1 MRIENARIY
10 HRGTF
15 ALGSIRWEG
24 KTITSMG
31 EILDPIEGEEV
42 FDASKR
48 YLVPGFIDVH
58 THGGANIDINH
69 ISDTD
74 AIDRLSLFFASKG
87 ITSFLGSVATD
98 TKERTE
104 EILRTL
110 SASIAKGNPGSQLL
124 GIHLEGPFIS
134 CEYKGAMPKELLRD
148 GDAALL
154 EHYLKVADNNVL
166 YLTVA
171 PELPGVIPLIR
182 EYKERLVIAIGHS
195 GADYETSM
203 AAIEAGATSCTH
215 IFNAMK
221 LFHMH
226 RPAITGA
233 ALESD
238 IYCEAICDGF
248 HLAPATVRLLLK
260 TKGYDKVVAITDS
273 MMAAGLPD
281 GRYTLGTMD
290 VEVVDGD
297 AKLLDGVRAGSTL
310 TMDRALSNLLAFTGN
325 SLEQVLP
332 LLTENPARMLHIFD
346 RKGSLEVG
354 KDADFTLLDPTL
366 HVARTYVCGT
376 LAYAGRGIHL

>member
-1 MRIENARIY
+1 MRIDNATIY
-10 HRGTF
+10 HRGKF
-15 ALGSIRWEG
+15 ILGSIRWDG
-24 KTITSMG
+24 KTITAIG
-31 EILDPIEGEEV
+31 EKVKPLIGEET
-42 FDASKR
+42 FDAEGN
-48 YLVPGFIDVH
+48 YLVPGFLDVH
-58 THGGANIDINH
+58 THGGNRIDINH
-69 ISDTD
+69 IRSTSD
-74 AIDRLSLFFASKG
+74 IDDLSRFFASKG
-87 ITSFLGSVATD
+87 ITGFLASVVSD
-98 TKERTE
+98 TKGRTE

-110 SASIAKGNPGSQLL
+110 TSSIAKGTPGSELL

-134 CEYKGAMPKELLRD
+134 CEYRGAMPEALLLD
-148 GDAALL
+148 GDADLL
-154 EHYLKVADNNVL
+154 EHYLSVADNKVL

-182 EYKERLVIAIGHS
+182 KYKDRLVIAIGHS

-203 AAIEAGATSCTH
+203 EAIEAGATSCTH

-248 HLAPATVRLLLK
+248 HLVPATVRLLLK

-281 GRYTLGTMD
+281 GLYKLGSMD

-310 TMDRALSNLLAFTGN
+310 TMDKALMNLMTFTGK

-332 LLTENPARMLHIFD
+332 LLTENPARMLHLYD
-346 RKGSLEVG
+346 TKGSLEIG

-366 HVARTYVCGT
+366 HVVRTYVCGN
-376 LAYAGRGIHL
+376 LAYAGRGITE

>member
-1 MRIENARIY
+1 MRIDNANIY
-10 HRGTF
+10 HRGKF
-15 ALGSIRWEG
+15 ALASIRWEG
-24 KTITSMG
+24 KTITA
-31 EILDPIEGEEV
+31 IEERVKPLVGEES
-42 FDASKR
+42 FDAKGR

-58 THGGANIDINH
+58 THGGKNIDINH
-69 ISDTD
+69 ISSADM
-74 AIDRLSLFFASKG
+74 IDELSLFFASKG
-87 ITSFLGSVATD
+87 ITGFLGSVVTD

-104 EILRTL
+104 EILRLL
-110 SASIAKGNPGSQLL
+110 SSSIAKGTPGSELL

-134 CEYKGAMPKELLRD
+134 CEYKGAMPETLLLD

-154 EHYLKVADNNVL
+154 EHYLTVADNNVL

-171 PELPGVIPLIR
+171 PELPGVIPLISK
-182 EYKERLVIAIGHS
+182 YKDRLVIAIGHS

-203 AAIEAGATSCTH
+203 AAIEAGAKSCTH

-281 GRYTLGTMD
+281 GLYKLGAMD
-290 VEVVDGD
+290 VQVTDGD
-297 AKLLDGVRAGSTL
+297 AKLLNGVRAGSTL
-310 TMDRALSNLLAFTGN
+310 TMDRALLNLMAFTGK
-325 SLEQVLP
+325 SLAQVLP
-332 LLTENPARMLHIFD
+332 LLTENPARMLDMFD
-346 RKGSLEVG
+346 TKGSLEVG
-354 KDADFTLLDPTL
+354 KDADFTLLDTTL
-366 HVARTYVCGT
+366 QIERTYVCGN
-376 LAYAGRGIHL
+376 LAYAGRGITK

>member
-1 MRIENARIY
+1 MRIDNANIY
-10 HRGTF
+10 HQGSF
-15 ALGSIRWEG
+15 ILGSMRWEG
-24 KTITSMG
+24 KAITAIG
-31 EILDPIEGEEV
+31 ENLSPFAGEEA
-42 FDASKR
+42 FDAEGR

-58 THGGANIDINH
+58 THGGNRIDINH
-69 ISDTD
+69 IRGTSD
-74 AIDRLSLFFASKG
+74 IDELSLFFASKG
-87 ITSFLGSVATD
+87 ITGFLGSVVTD

-110 SASIAKGNPGSQLL
+110 SSSVAKGTPASALL

-134 CEYKGAMPKELLRD
+134 CEYKGAMPEALLLD
-148 GDAALL
+148 GDADLL
-154 EHYLKVADNNVL
+154 EHYLNVADNNVL

-171 PELPGVIPLIR
+171 PELPGVIPLIKK
-182 EYKERLVIAIGHS
+182 YKDRLVIAIGHS

-203 AAIEAGATSCTH
+203 AAIEAGAKACTH

-248 HLAPATVRLLLK
+248 HLVPATVRLLLK

-281 GRYTLGTMD
+281 GLYKLGTMD

-297 AKLLDGVRAGSTL
+297 AKLLNGVRAGSTL
-310 TMDRALSNLLAFTGN
+310 TMDKALLNLMAFTGKG
-325 SLEQVLP
+325 LGQVLP
-332 LLTENPARMLHIFD
+332 LLTENPARMLNLYET
-346 RKGSLEVG
+346 KGSLEVG
-354 KDADFTLLDPTL
+354 KDADFVLLDSTL
-366 HVARTYVCGT
+366 HVARTYVCGN
-376 LAYAGRGIHL
+376 LAYARRGMPE

>member
-1 MRIENARIY
+1 MRIDNANIY
-10 HRGTF
+10 HQGSF
-15 ALGSIRWEG
+15 VLGSIRWEG
-24 KTITSMG
+24 KTITALG
-31 EILDPIEGEEV
+31 KKVKPLVGEEV
-42 FDASKR
+42 FDAEGK

-58 THGGANIDINH
+58 THGGNRIDINH
-69 ISDTD
+69 ISSTD
-74 AIDRLSLFFASKG
+74 MVDDLSLFFASKG
-87 ITSFLGSVATD
+87 ITGFLGSVVTD
-98 TKERTE
+98 TKQRTE
-104 EILRTL
+104 EILKIL
-110 SASIAKGNPGSQLL
+110 SASIAKGTRGSSLL

-134 CEYKGAMPKELLRD
+134 CEYKGAMPKELLLD
-148 GDAALL
+148 GDATLL
-154 EHYLKVADNNVL
+154 EHYLSVADNNVL

-171 PELPGVIPLIR
+171 PELPGVIPLIKK
-182 EYKERLVIAIGHS
+182 YKDRLVIAIGHS

-248 HLAPATVRLLLK
+248 HLVPATVRLLLK

-281 GRYTLGTMD
+281 GLYKLGTMD

-310 TMDRALSNLLAFTGN
+310 TMDRALQNLISFTGKR
-325 SLEQVLP
+325 LEQVLP
-332 LLTENPARMLHIFD
+332 LLTENPARMLHMFD
-346 RKGSLEVG
+346 TKGSLEIG

-366 HVARTYVCGT
+366 QIDRTYVCGN
-376 LAYAGRGIHL
+376 LAYAGRGITE

>member
-1 MRIENARIY
+1 MRIDNAHIY
-10 HRGTF
+10 HQGTF
-15 ALGSIRWEG
+15 VLGSIRWEG
-24 KTITSMG
+24 KAITAIG
-31 EILDPIEGEEV
+31 ESVKPLGDEES
-42 FDASKR
+42 FDAEGR

-58 THGGANIDINH
+58 THGGNHIDINH
-69 ISDTD
+69 IRSTSD
-74 AIDRLSLFFASKG
+74 IDELSIFFASKG
-87 ITSFLGSVATD
+87 ITGFLGSVVTD

-104 EILRTL
+104 DILRTL
-110 SASIAKGNPGSQLL
+110 SASIAQGTAGSELL

-134 CEYKGAMPKELLRD
+134 CEYKGAMPKELILD
-148 GDAALL
+148 GDADLL
-154 EHYLKVADNNVL
+154 EHYLTVAEGNVL

-182 EYKERLVIAIGHS
+182 KFKDRLVIAIGHS

-203 AAIEAGATSCTH
+203 AAIEAGAKSCTH

-281 GRYTLGTMD
+281 GLYKLGAMD
-290 VEVVDGD
+290 VQVTDGD

-310 TMDRALSNLLAFTGN
+310 TMDRALLNLMDFTKK

-332 LLTENPARMLHIFD
+332 LLTENPARMLDMFD
-346 RKGSLEVG
+346 TKGSLEVG
-354 KDADFTLLDPTL
+354 KDADFTLLDTTL
-366 HVARTYVCGT
+366 QIERTYVCGN
-376 LAYAGRGIHL
+376 LAYAGRGITK

>member
-1 MRIENARIY
+1 MRIDNANIY
-10 HRGTF
+10 HRGKF
-15 ALGSIRWEG
+15 FLGSIRWEA
-24 KTITSMG
+24 KTITAIG
-31 EILDPIEGEEV
+31 EKVEPIIGEES
-42 FDASKR
+42 FDAELM

-58 THGGANIDINH
+58 THGGDHLDINH
-69 ISDTD
+69 VGSISD
-74 AIDRLSLFFASKG
+74 IDDLSLFFASKG
-87 ITSFLGSVATD
+87 ITGFLASVVTD

-110 SASIAKGNPGSQLL
+110 SSAIAKGTAGSELL

-134 CEYKGAMPKELLRD
+134 CEYKGAMPKELLLD
-148 GDAALL
+148 GDADLL
-154 EHYLKVADNNVL
+154 EHYLSVADNNVL

-182 EYKERLVIAIGHS
+182 KYKDRLVIAIGHS

-248 HLAPATVRLLLK
+248 HLVPATVRLLLK

-273 MMAAGLPD
+273 IMAAGLPA
-281 GRYTLGTMD
+281 GLYKLGTMD
-290 VEVVDGD
+290 VEVLDGD
-297 AKLLDGVRAGSTL
+297 AKLLNGVRAGSTL
-310 TMDRALSNLLAFTGN
+310 TMDKALVNLMAFTGK

-332 LLTENPARMLHIFD
+332 LMTENPARMLNLYET
-346 RKGSLEVG
+346 KGSLEIG
-354 KDADFTLLDPTL
+354 KDADFTLLGPTL
-366 HVARTYVCGT
+366 QIERTYVRGN
-376 LAYAGRGIHL
+376 LAYAGRGKIE

>member
-1 MRIENARIY
+1 MRIDNANIY
-10 HRGTF
+10 HRGKF
-15 ALGSIRWEG
+15 ALASIQWDG
-24 KTITSMG
+24 KTITAIG
-31 EILDPIEGEEV
+31 AQAKPLLGEESY
-42 FDASKR
+42 DAGGR

-58 THGGANIDINH
+58 THGGKNIDINH
-69 ISDTD
+69 ISGTADVD
-74 AIDRLSLFFASKG
+74 ELSLFFASKG
-87 ITSFLGSVATD
+87 ITGFLGSVVTD
-98 TKERTE
+98 TQQRTE

-110 SASIAKGNPGSQLL
+110 SASIVQGTAGSELL

-134 CEYKGAMPKELLRD
+134 CEYKGAMPEALLLD
-148 GDAALL
+148 GDADLL
-154 EHYLKVADNNVL
+154 EHYLSVADGHVL

-182 EYKERLVIAIGHS
+182 KYKDRLVIAIGHS

-281 GRYTLGTMD
+281 GLYKLGSMD
-290 VEVVDGD
+290 VRVLDGD

-310 TMDRALSNLLAFTGN
+310 TMDRALLNLISFTGK
-325 SLEQVLP
+325 SLAQVLP
-332 LLTENPARMLHIFD
+332 LLTENPARMLNMFAT
-346 RKGSLEVG
+346 KGSLEIG
-354 KDADFTLLDPTL
+354 KDADFVLLDTTL
-366 HVARTYVCGT
+366 QIDRTYVCGN
-376 LAYAGRGIHL
+376 LAYAGRGITE

>member
-1 MRIENARIY
+1 M
-10 HRGTF
+10 
-15 ALGSIRWEG
+15 
-24 KTITSMG
+24 
-31 EILDPIEGEEV
+31 
-42 FDASKR
+42 
-48 YLVPGFIDVH
+48 
-58 THGGANIDINH
+58 
-69 ISDTD
+69 
-74 AIDRLSLFFASKG
+74 
-87 ITSFLGSVATD
+87 
-98 TKERTE
+98 
-104 EILRTL
+104 
-110 SASIAKGNPGSQLL
+110 
-124 GIHLEGPFIS
+124 
-134 CEYKGAMPKELLRD
+134 
-148 GDAALL
+148 
-154 EHYLKVADNNVL
+154 
-166 YLTVA
+166 
-171 PELPGVIPLIR
+171 PGVIPLIKK
-182 EYKERLVIAIGHS
+182 YKDRLVIAIGHS

-248 HLAPATVRLLLK
+248 HLVPATVRLLLK

-281 GRYTLGTMD
+281 GLYKLGTMD

-310 TMDRALSNLLAFTGN
+310 TMDRALQNLISFTGK

-332 LLTENPARMLHIFD
+332 LLTENPARMLHMFET
-346 RKGSLEVG
+346 KGSLEIG

-366 HVARTYVCGT
+366 QIDRTYVCGN
-376 LAYAGRGIHL
+376 LAYAGRGITE